1 MRFDEL
7 NLDPSVMKGIEDAG
21 FVDCTEVQEICF
33 NNTLK
38 DRDVFVQSQTGTGKT
53 AAFLI
58 SVFQLYATGKFA
70 GMQTVIIVP
79 TRELATQIEEEVLL
93 LGKHTGL
100 KVGCFY
106 GGVGY
111 AKQEEAARNGVD
123 IIIGTPGRLIDFSDS
138 KKIDFGKTGMLVI
151 DEADRLFDMGFM
163 PDLRKML
170 KRMPSV
176 ETRQTMLFSA
186 TLNLRVR
193 QLAWEY
199 MNEPAEIEI
208 SPENLTVDNISQ
220 HLYHV
225 GEDEKINLLLGI
237 MKQRNPKG
245 VIIFT
250 NMKRVAYE
258 VARRLEHNGY
268 KCEYLMGDLP
278 QSKRLR
284 IIDKVKNGL
293 VPVLVATDVAAR
305 GLHIDDL
312 ELVVNYD
319 VPLESENYIHRI
331 GRTARAGKSGVAV
344 TFCCERYVYGLE
356 AIEKLLEKKIPVD
369 WADEDLFVE
378 DSSKGISFHFSKTSQ
393 GSHDRHSRKKQT
405 THQNRDNKTSRRTK
419 PHGHTKGEYQKDVT
433 KERTVSPERK
443 HTNQNNSQ
451 KNIQK
456 PDYKAQKKNHIKKNN
471 QRPYNNRSNTQENI
485 KLKKNASLEDRVE
498 YYKKKYGEDF
508 KVPKEMLKKDKQ
520 NKSLWTKVKKVIS
533 GKK

>member
-1 MRFDEL
+1 MRFDEFD
-7 NLDPSVMKGIEDAG
+7 LDPNVMKGIEDAG
-21 FVDCTEVQEICF
+21 FTECTEVQERCF
-33 NNTLK
+33 VETLK
-38 DRDVFVQSQTGTGKT
+38 DKDVFVQSQTGTGKT

-58 SVFQLYATGKFA
+58 SVFQLYASGKFE
-70 GMQTVIIVP
+70 GQQTVIIVP
-79 TRELATQIEEEVLL
+79 TRELATQIEEEAKL

-100 KVGCFY
+100 KFGCFY

-111 AKQEEAARNGVD
+111 GKQEEAVKRGVD
-123 IIIGTPGRLIDFSDS
+123 IIIGTPGRLIDFSES
-138 KKIDFGKTGMLVI
+138 KKIDFGKTGILVI

-170 KRMPSV
+170 KRMPTF

-199 MNEPAEIEI
+199 MNEPSEIEI
-208 SPENLTVDNISQ
+208 YAENVTVDAISQ

-225 GEDEKINLLLGI
+225 GEEEKINLLLGI
-237 MKQRNPKG
+237 MKKRDPNG

-250 NMKRVAYE
+250 NMKRSAYE
-258 VARRLEHNGY
+258 VARRLEHNGIR
-268 KCEYLMGDLP
+268 CEYLMGDLP

-284 IIDKVKNGL
+284 IIEKVKEGK
-293 VPVLVATDVAAR
+293 VQVLVATDVAAR

-319 VPLESENYIHRI
+319 VPLESENYVHRI
-331 GRTARAGKSGVAV
+331 GRTARAGKSGAAV

-356 AIEKLLEKKIPVD
+356 AIEKLIEKKIPVE

-378 DSSKGISFHFSKTSQ
+378 DSSKGMSFHFSKTSQ
-393 GSHDRHSRKKQT
+393 GSHDRHSRKKQSS
-405 THQNRDNKTSRRTK
+405 HQNRDNKSSRRTK

-433 KERTVSPERK
+433 KERAASPERK
-443 HTNQNNSQ
+443 NNTQNNTK

-471 QRPYNNRSNTQENI
+471 QRPYDNRKNTQENL

-498 YYKKKYGEDF
+498 FYKKKYGEDF
-508 KVPKEMLKKDKQ
+508 KIPDEMMKKDKE
-520 NKSLWTKVKKVIS
+520 NKSMWRKIKKVFS